1 VTKYSMRRF
10 NSVSACGLLLALL
23 ASSAYAETNKT
34 SNTPVFAAI
43 TVNGEEV
50 ADLATILMTSD
61 GKVFIPKDLLAKLR
75 LEITNPETLLVGDD

>member
-1 VTKYSMRRF
+1 MRRF

-61 GKVFIPKDLLAKLR
+61 G
-75 LEITNPETLLVGDD
+75 